1 MPVSSSTVLAHDH
14 FYSDCL
20 RSQLTNKFHIRL
32 VMMSLLLRSNGTRSG
47 ASFELDEPRSSSK
60 SEQVFQCRPM
70 HMSLGGQASILQNA
84 ETRDRTG
91 DLLIFSLTL
100 SQLSYRGNEMQQ
112 KIDFKTSFE

>member
-1 MPVSSSTVLAHDH
+1 MQVSSSTVLAQDH

-20 RSQLTNKFHIRL
+20 RSQLTIKFHIRL

-60 SEQVFQCRPM
+60 SEQVFQLLSMCMLLDR
-70 HMSLGGQASILQNA
+70 QAWLLDNA

-91 DLLIFSLTL
+91 DLQIFSLTL
-100 SQLSYRGNEMQQ
+100 SQLSYRGNEIQQ
-112 KIDFKTSFE
+112 KLFLIMI